1 MAFLLSP
8 VLANSVIL
16 HDIINVMTS
25 SLPFKASG
33 STNPFDDFFTDT
45 HKGTY
50 KKDEDG
56 ETVWDDDVDECQ
68 EPDSMNDIDN

>member
-1 MAFLLSP
+1 MA
-8 VLANSVIL
+8 NG
-16 HDIINVMTS
+16 
-25 SLPFKASG
+25 LPFKASG
-33 STNPFDDFFTDT
+33 STNPFDDFFIDT

-68 EPDSMNDIDN
+68 EPDSMNDLDN